1 MRHNNETLSNTTP
14 SKPLAIP
21 SWLSANFL
29 ASQQSLNGAASNP
42 INEIRKKAFENLN
55 TNGFASVSDEEWK
68 YTNVKDLIKNKFEL
82 AKSESADTFKQ
93 KASIVFING
102 EFSEG
107 LSTIKNSDTL
117 KFSRL
122 NQEKELTAEYFGKI
136 SQPGSFVD
144 LNTALAK
151 DGIVL
156 EATGEV
162 TDTIEILYHTSGDSL
177 IVNPRLLVV
186 ARESSKLEILER
198 FTGSVTGGAYLN
210 NYVAEFVVEANA
222 KVKHY
227 KIQEEDSNS
236 YHFSRIDTKQADKGI
251 YENHCFNFGSKLARN
266 EINPVLNGEYGF
278 SLLHGLN
285 ILDAEQ
291 HVDNHTVLDHALPNC
306 DSNEWYKG
314 IYNDKSTGIFSGTII
329 VREDAQKTNAFQSN
343 QSLLLS
349 DDSESYSK
357 PQLKI
362 WADDVKCSHG
372 ATVGEL
378 DSEAMFYLRSRGIPE
393 QTAKGMLIRAF
404 ANDILEPIEIE
415 SFKQEIEKKIIE
427 KLSI

>member
-1 MRHNNETLSNTTP
+1 VRHNNETLSNTTP

-251 YENHCFNFGSKLARN
+251 YENHCF
-266 EINPVLNGEYGF
+266 
-278 SLLHGLN
+278 GLN